1 MATQSKVSRQRH
13 KDKKIIIYK
22 ETSTQD
28 GSGYPIEAYTPIHAG
43 KLWAYVRQQSAS
55 EYYAA
60 HAVQI
65 TEDMLFVV
73 NWRADLITN
82 QTLSLYILYK
92 GLWYN
97 VQRIDTFEG
106 YKEDLQIYGKLVRTP
121 DAGSIKP
128 TDSGVARMQPE
139 TNVAFT
145 R

>member
-1 MATQSKVSRQRH
+1 MAGQSKVSRQRH

-22 ETSTQD
+22 RTSTQNA
-28 GSGYPIEAYTPIHAG
+28 SGYPIEAYTPIHPN

-60 HAVQI
+60 YAVQI

-73 NWRADLITN
+73 NWRADLITD

-121 DAGSIKP
+121 DAANIAPYP
-128 TDSGVARMQPE
+128 TE
-139 TNVAFT
+139 
-145 R
+145 

>member
-1 MATQSKVSRQRH
+1 MAGQSKVSRQRH

-22 ETSTQD
+22 RTSTQD
-28 GSGYPIEAYTPIHAG
+28 ADGYPAEAYTPVHPN

-60 HAVQI
+60 SAVQI

-73 NWRADLITN
+73 NWRADLITD
-82 QTLSLYILYK
+82 QTLSLFILYN

-106 YKEDLQIYGKLVRTP
+106 YKEDLQIYGMLVREP
-121 DAGSIKP
+121 DAGDIKP
-128 TDSGVARMQPE
+128 YTA
-139 TNVAFT
+139 
-145 R
+145 

>member
-1 MATQSKVSRQRH
+1 MAGQSKVSRQRH

-22 ETSTQD
+22 VTYEQD
-28 GSGYPIEAYTPIHAG
+28 GYGYGVETFTPIHPN

-73 NWRADLITN
+73 NWRADLTTFD
-82 QTLSLYILYK
+82 TLTLYILYK

-106 YKEDLQIYGKLVRTP
+106 YKEDLQMYGKLVRTP
-121 DAGSIKP
+121 SAGDIRP
-128 TDSGVARMQPE
+128 YTA
-139 TNVAFT
+139 
-145 R
+145 

>member
-1 MATQSKVSRQRH
+1 MAGQSKVSRQRH

-22 ETSTQD
+22 VTHEQDSYGYGVETF
-28 GSGYPIEAYTPIHAG
+28 TPIHPN

-65 TEDMLFVV
+65 TEDMLFVI
-73 NWRADLITN
+73 NWRADITTFD
-82 QTLSLYILYK
+82 TLTLYILYK

-121 DAGSIKP
+121 DAGSI
-128 TDSGVARMQPE
+128 QPY
-139 TNVAFT
+139 TA
-145 R
+145 

>member
-1 MATQSKVSRQRH
+1 MAGQSKVSRQRH

-22 ETSTQD
+22 RTSAQNA
-28 GSGYPIEAYTPIHAG
+28 SGYPIEAYTPIHPN

-60 HAVQI
+60 SAVQI

-73 NWRADLITN
+73 NWRADLTPD

-106 YKEDLQIYGKLVRTP
+106 YKEDLQIYGKLVREP
-121 DAGSIKP
+121 SAGEIRP
-128 TDSGVARMQPE
+128 YTA
-139 TNVAFT
+139 
-145 R
+145 